1 MNRTEL
7 TKALKDPRFR
17 IEQAKLYWIVSKK
30 KDNRG
35 RDVSEFEPFVPF
47 PHQKKLNERIYGN
60 GSRRILVPKARRM
73 GFSTDI
79 NVCQLD
85 GCLNNTDFH
94 SRIVDMSEDDAKDK
108 LVNRVQRSFR
118 RLNEVL
124 DTGLEVIS
132 ESGKEISWSNG
143 SRFTASISGRGGDA
157 AHFLHVSELGPIDY
171 KDPKRANE
179 IIDGAFPAAD
189 GGIIV
194 VESTAKGPAGH
205 FKRLCDNAQ
214 EIKPAD
220 RTVDDWEVLF
230 FPWFEDP
237 RHTRTNGKISRVSP
251 EVNKYLDDAEKRLG
265 FTFTV
270 GQRVWYQM
278 TSETVHEMR
287 YEYPTFLEECWE
299 APIEGAIYADDIN
312 RARAAGRV
320 GSFPYIPRVPVFTIW
335 DLGGPRNTRCIFF
348 QLLHG
353 TIRIIDA
360 IAGGF
365 DPETRIDGPRL
376 PQDWADELQR
386 RQFSYG
392 ANILPHDGETDQYG
406 GLPFQKE
413 LALAGVLNTKCMQRR
428 ESNNDWARINPTW
441 ANFDRFEFNVDSPGV
456 EILIKHLSCYHTRS
470 ESDGITVKERPHH
483 DWSSHYAEAFSSIIE
498 AEERGYCSRHMGSG
512 NTGRRKRPA
521 GMAKYNPYG

>member
-1 MNRTEL
+1 
-7 TKALKDPRFR
+7 
-17 IEQAKLYWIVSKK
+17 
-30 KDNRG
+30 
-35 RDVSEFEPFVPF
+35 
-47 PHQKKLNERIYGN
+47 
-60 GSRRILVPKARRM
+60 M

-118 RLNEVL
+118 RLDEVL
-124 DTGLEVIS
+124 DTGLKVVS

-205 FKRLCDNAQ
+205 FKRLCDNANAVPDEQ
-214 EIKPAD
+214 

-230 FPWFEDP
+230 FPWYEDP
-237 RHTRTNGKISRVSP
+237 RHTRPNGHDSRV
-251 EVNKYLDDAEKRLG
+251 NKENTLYLNEAEKRLG
-265 FTFTV
+265 IKFTV

-312 RARAAGRV
+312 RSRAAKRV
-320 GSFPYIPRVPVFTIW
+320 GRFPYVPRSPVFSIW
-335 DLGGPRNTRCIFF
+335 DLGGPRNMRCILF
-348 QLLHG
+348 QLLFG
-353 TIRIIDA
+353 EIRIIDA
-360 IAGGF
+360 VAGGF
-365 DPETRIDGPRL
+365 DPETRFEGPRIA
-376 PQDWADELQR
+376 QDWADWLSSR
-386 RQFSYG
+386 NYSYG
-392 ANILPHDGETDQYG
+392 AHILPHDGDIKQYG
-406 GLPFQKE
+406 GHPFQKE
-413 LALAGVLNTKCMQRR
+413 LALAGVQGSRCMERK
-428 ESNNDWARINPTW
+428 EANNDWARINPTW
-441 ANFDRFEFNVDSPGV
+441 ANFDRFTFNTEAEGVD
-456 EILIKHLSCYHTRS
+456 ILIKHLSCYHTRK
-470 ESDGITVKERPHH
+470 ESDGVTTKERPHH
-483 DWSSHYAEAFSSIIE
+483 DWSSHHAEAFSSIIE
-498 AEERGYCSRHMGSG
+498 AEDRGFCKRGMG
-512 NTGRRKRPA
+512 TGQQGRSNRRNKKP